1 MRDRTIAAG
10 GLRIVIGA
18 AAACLVVGSAVAQ
31 PARDSG
37 RIHADPF
44 VWGAGRF
51 NRIQC
56 AAASDLCGW
65 KRKPDFSIWPTRRRG
80 YGRRHR
86 AD

>member
-1 MRDRTIAAG
+1 MKHRVIANGAHVIAG
-10 GLRIVIGA
+10 FALLLFVA
-18 AAACLVVGSAVAQ
+18 GSAVAQ